1 MNDGLK
7 STRNRWDD
15 AMSRL
20 DLEQLRALLAEYY
33 RRQGYRVDAFETA
46 AADSEADRAGDA
58 NIDLQLQRDDS
69 RLLVRC
75 MHWNDKQVPH
85 LRVRAWEGVLADA
98 NANGAILATSGEFTA
113 SAIRTASISKTMRL
127 VDGAEL
133 RKMLVPILNEDT
145 ACVEE
150 RAFADFDIELPLAPI
165 AAPNT
170 ATSTP
175 PLITAVVADA
185 ERDSDAWFAP
195 ESESN
200 RTDDLANATTE
211 AHPLESTQLESNQPE
226 LNQFGPNQ
234 LEPAHLESNQREDE
248 RLEHDPS
255 ALPTSAPKKR
265 FAWERGRRPAS
276 TLSFAVASVLL
287 TLIVLTIVFRHRLD
301 PYLGDPPR
309 PVVKAPKN
317 ESPLAGTDYKS
328 DVFAPVVPPQ
338 QADATT
344 PKQTPK
350 SQRPTS
356 GIGEPPK
363 AEEAIKVIAPSTP
376 EMWPEEQRRKAAA
389 AAAAAAAERK

>member
-7 STRNRWDD
+7 SVRNRRDD

-46 AADSEADRAGDA
+46 ATDSEADRADDA
-58 NIDLQLQRDDS
+58 SIDLQLQRDDS

-98 NANGAILATSGEFTA
+98 NANGAILATSGEYTA

-133 RKMLVPILNEDT
+133 RKMLMPILNENTDS
-145 ACVEE
+145 VEE
-150 RAFADFDIELPLAPI
+150 RAFADFDVELPLAPI
-165 AAPNT
+165 AAPKT
-170 ATSTP
+170 VTSKP
-175 PLITAVVADA
+175 PLMTAVVADA
-185 ERDSDAWFAP
+185 ERDSDASFAP

-200 RTDDLANATTE
+200 RTEDLANATAE
-211 AHPLESTQLESNQPE
+211 AHPLGPDQLESD
-226 LNQFGPNQ
+226 Q
-234 LEPAHLESNQREDE
+234 LEDE
-248 RLEHDPS
+248 RLAHDPS
-255 ALPTSAPKKR
+255 ELPTSAPKKR
-265 FAWERGRRPAS
+265 FAWERGHRPAS

-301 PYLGDPPR
+301 PYLGDTPR
-309 PVVKAPKN
+309 PVAKAPKN

-328 DVFAPVVPPQ
+328 DVFAPVIPAQ
-338 QADATT
+338 QDDATT
-344 PKQTPK
+344 PKQRPK
-350 SQRPTS
+350 PQRPTS
-356 GIGEPPK
+356 SIGEPPK
-363 AEEAIKVIAPSTP
+363 GEEAIKVIAPSTP
-376 EMWPEEQRRKAAA
+376 EMWPEEQRRRAAA
-389 AAAAAAAERK
+389 SERK

>member
-1 MNDGLK
+1 
-7 STRNRWDD
+7 
-15 AMSRL
+15 MSRL
-20 DLEQLRALLAEYY
+20 DLDQLRALLAEYY

-133 RKMLVPILNEDT
+133 RKMLMPILNEDT

-150 RAFADFDIELPLAPI
+150 RAFVEDRAFADFDIELPLAPI
-165 AAPNT
+165 AAPKT

-175 PLITAVVADA
+175 PLMTAVVADA
-185 ERDSDAWFAP
+185 ERDRDAWFAP

-211 AHPLESTQLESNQPE
+211 AHPLESDH
-226 LNQFGPNQ
+226 
-234 LEPAHLESNQREDE
+234 LEPAHFEPDQLEDE
-248 RLEHDPS
+248 RLEHDTS
-255 ALPTSAPKKR
+255 AFPTSAPKKR

-344 PKQTPK
+344 PTQTPK

-389 AAAAAAAERK
+389 AAAAAERK